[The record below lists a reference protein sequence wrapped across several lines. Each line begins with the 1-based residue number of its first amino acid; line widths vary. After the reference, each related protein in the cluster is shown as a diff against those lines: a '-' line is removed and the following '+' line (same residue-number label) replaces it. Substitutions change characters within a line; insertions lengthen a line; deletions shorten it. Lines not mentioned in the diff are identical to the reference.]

1 MSHNST
7 YTKASTFI
15 TLGYICMYKRD
26 DEQLKLLAEKQKGII
41 KQFLEGEYMVSTI

>member
-7 YTKASTFI
+7 YIKASTFI

-26 DEQLKLLAEKQKGII
+26 DEQLKLLTEKKNG
-41 KQFLEGEYMVSTI
+41 